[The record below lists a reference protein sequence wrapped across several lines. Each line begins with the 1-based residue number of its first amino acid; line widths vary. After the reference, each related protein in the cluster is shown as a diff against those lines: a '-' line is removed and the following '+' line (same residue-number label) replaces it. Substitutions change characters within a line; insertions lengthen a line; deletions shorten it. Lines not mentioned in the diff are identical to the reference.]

1 MRKTVLPWVFL
12 LGAVLLLCGC
22 KPWISLAQPQQIG
35 SAVLTPG
42 ETLAQTFTAR
52 EAGLQGLAVYL
63 SPLEPGQ
70 GAIQLHLEQNPLQ
83 GSQPITATIPLAK
96 ITQPGWVR
104 FNFPPILSS
113 SGQDYLATFSLSSTG
128 KLSLATGPGGSY
140 LDGALYQADMPVE
153 AQASFRLA
161 YDPRLA
167 IAGLAR
173 ESLVWLIY
181 LLAVLWLFVL
191 PGWGLLSLLYTGW
204 SEQFWLAK
212 IALAAGLSLALY
224 PLLFLWTSLLGL
236 QLGVAYA
243 WLPGLLGVALVAFRQ
258 VQRYRSGKLSFR
270 WRWQRENLL
279 PDLLLLLLLGLLI
292 FSRLW
297 IIRGLDYPLWGDSYQ
312 HTLISQLL
320 VDNRGLFDNW
330 LPYAALSSFTYHFG
344 FHSLV
349 AVFHWLTGL
358 PLPAATLW
366 TGQIVNLLALLTLAP
381 LAVRLGRSRWAAVV
395 ALLVAGLLSPMP
407 QAYLN
412 WGRYTQLAGQ
422 AILPVAVFL
431 AIAYLEK
438 RPTDRSLL
446 AILALLLG
454 GLALTH
460 YRILIFAALF
470 FVTYFLLKA
479 RRPAAVSLL
488 LKIAWLA
495 LAALLLCLPWLVNVF
510 SGGIPAIA
518 AAQLSTPV
526 SQLSSFATQY
536 NAIGGIGDYLSPLLW
551 TLLLLAIGWGLWRR
565 EADAALVASW
575 WLLILLTANP
585 QWLGLPGSGIT
596 QQFRRS
602 HCGIHPGR
610 LADRRGCWLAG
621 RRQFAGRP
629 PLPSPRPTLPGA
641 RRPALCILRRPVPSQ
656 GPQHAGRRPLH
667 PPRPARRPL
676 DRCQPARA
684 SDLPG
689 QRLLCL

>member
-1 MRKTVLPWVFL
+1 
-12 LGAVLLLCGC
+12 
-22 KPWISLAQPQQIG
+22 
-35 SAVLTPG
+35 
-42 ETLAQTFTAR
+42 
-52 EAGLQGLAVYL
+52 
-63 SPLEPGQ
+63 
-70 GAIQLHLEQNPLQ
+70 
-83 GSQPITATIPLAK
+83 
-96 ITQPGWVR
+96 
-104 FNFPPILSS
+104 
-113 SGQDYLATFSLSSTG
+113 
-128 KLSLATGPGGSY
+128 
-140 LDGALYQADMPVE
+140 MPVE

-312 HTLISQLL
+312 HTLIAQLL

-438 RPTDRSLL
+438 RPSDRSLL

-470 FVTYFLLKA
+470 FVAYFLFKA

-565 EADAALVASW
+565 EADAALVAFW
-575 WLLILLTANP
+575 WLLILLAANP
-585 QWLGLPGSGIT
+585 QWLGLPGSGIISN
-596 QQFRRS
+596 FAVVIAAYIPA
-602 HCGIHPGR
+602 GLLIG
-610 LADRRGCWLAG
+610 AAAGWLAG
-621 RRQFAGRP
+621 ANSQVAPRYPRLVQLSLALAVLLCAFFGVQSRLKDLNTQGAALFTRPDQRAARWIDANLPEQATFLVNAFFAYNDWVIVGSDGGWWLPLAARRQTSLP
-629 PLPSPRPTLPGA
+629 PINYGNERGVQPDYRSQVNALQAEIIA
-641 RRPALCILRRPVPSQ
+641 RGIDHPAVLQLLKERGIRYIYIGQRQGQVNNPAPALD
-656 GPQHAGRRPLH
+656 PQVLLNSPAFKPLYH
-667 PPRPARRPL
+667 Q
-676 DRCQPARA
+676 DRVYIFEIVH
-684 SDLPG
+684 
-689 QRLLCL
+689 

>member
-1 MRKTVLPWVFL
+1 
-12 LGAVLLLCGC
+12 
-22 KPWISLAQPQQIG
+22 
-35 SAVLTPG
+35 
-42 ETLAQTFTAR
+42 
-52 EAGLQGLAVYL
+52 
-63 SPLEPGQ
+63 
-70 GAIQLHLEQNPLQ
+70 
-83 GSQPITATIPLAK
+83 
-96 ITQPGWVR
+96 
-104 FNFPPILSS
+104 
-113 SGQDYLATFSLSSTG
+113 
-128 KLSLATGPGGSY
+128 
-140 LDGALYQADMPVE
+140 MPVSPE
-153 AQASFRLA
+153 
-161 YDPRLA
+161 
-167 IAGLAR
+167 
-173 ESLVWLIY
+173 ESLVWLVY

-191 PGWGLLSLLYTGW
+191 PGWGLLSLLYTDW
-204 SEQFWLAK
+204 SAQFWLAK

-224 PLLFLWTSLLGL
+224 PLLFLWTYLLGL
-236 QLGVAYA
+236 RLGVAYA
-243 WLPGLLGVALVAFRQ
+243 WLPGLLGIAIVAFRQ

-279 PDLLLLLLLGLLI
+279 PDLTLLFLLGLLV

-312 HTLISQLL
+312 HTLIAQLL

-431 AIAYLEK
+431 AIALLEK
-438 RPTDRSLL
+438 RSLDKSLL

-454 GLALTH
+454 GLALSH

-470 FVTYFLLKA
+470 FVAYFLFNA
-479 RRPAAVSLL
+479 RRQDALSLL

-495 LAALLLCLPWLVNVF
+495 LAALLLCLPWLVNGF

-526 SQLSSFATQY
+526 SQLSTFAAQY
-536 NAIGGIGDYLSPLLW
+536 NAIGGIGDYLSPAPVDPPAPGNRLGICGGARQTPRWLPSGGCSSCSPPIRNGSGCPDRGSS
-551 TLLLLAIGWGLWRR
+551 AI
-565 EADAALVASW
+565 SP
-575 WLLILLTANP
+575 WLLRHT
-585 QWLGLPGSGIT
+585 S
-596 QQFRRS
+596 
-602 HCGIHPGR
+602 R
-610 LADRRGCWLAG
+610 LAC
-621 RRQFAGRP
+621 
-629 PLPSPRPTLPGA
+629 
-641 RRPALCILRRPVPSQ
+641 
-656 GPQHAGRRPLH
+656 
-667 PPRPARRPL
+667 
-676 DRCQPARA
+676 
-684 SDLPG
+684 
-689 QRLLCL
+689 